1 MQTEPIRVL
10 VADDHTSVRQML
22 RWLLEGDG
30 RFTVAAE
37 ASDGS
42 QAIASS
48 AGVDLALLDIAMP
61 HVDGLFALSE
71 IKSARPDLPVVI
83 VSAYAPPYLRSEA
96 ARRGAALVVDKADG
110 LGDLPD
116 RLAGLLGLRHSSD
129 A

>member
-10 VADDHTSVRQML
+10 VADDHASVRRML

-30 RFTVAAE
+30 RFTVVAE

-42 QAIASS
+42 EAIASS
-48 AGVDLALLDIAMP
+48 GAVDVALLDIAMP

-96 ARRGAALVVDKADG
+96 TRRGAALVVDKAEG
-110 LGDLPD
+110 LSDLPE
-116 RLAGLLGLRHSSD
+116 RVAGLLGAAYSSE